1 MATTTPT
8 FRPSNQ
14 IAECT
19 PAPEAAKAT
28 STPIIIARLDKGIK
42 DLSTIK
48 CFNYNKFGYYVSS
61 YSVPHINKT
70 RIILARLEQGLASDG
85 EFSDSV
91 SDSEN

>member
-14 IAECT
+14 IAERM
-19 PAPEAAKAT
+19 PILEAAKAT

-48 CFNYNKFGYYVSS
+48 CFNYNKLGYYASS
-61 YSVPHINKT
+61 YSVPYTNKT
-70 RIILARLEQGLASDG
+70 RIILARLEQGLALNG
-85 EFSDSV
+85 EFSDLV